1 MKNSTRI
8 FTLLACVLSSY
19 LGFAST
25 GLPSQNSG
33 STKTTNL
40 FKAIPAANLMQ
51 SVPFYME
58 DFSSGVPAN
67 WQITD
72 NAGNGL
78 VWSWTTTGAF
88 STSPG
93 IDTLSSVGTSASNG
107 YMIFDSDSAGGVG
120 GEDADLTSDAI
131 DCSSYNVVHLRFN
144 QLLYHFAENASVL
157 VSTDG
162 VAWSVVYDAS
172 FGLSSGQST
181 PNPDVV
187 DVDITGYAALQS
199 TVYIRFNF
207 TGDYDFWWMIDD
219 LELYEPAAADAGVF
233 SISSP
238 TTSCTVLSNAETISV
253 EVYNFGSDSISGFDV
268 SYIINGGTP
277 VTETIADTIAPGFS
291 YSYSFTATADLSTP
305 GTIAIA
311 AYTSLSGDAESN
323 NDSVSTDIYN
333 GAIQVTTGNSYT
345 MGFESNEDFSRWS
358 IEDGNFDGSFWSLN
372 NNLPRTGSTCVNMS
386 GVAGDDWLFTPCLE
400 LSDTIS
406 YDLEFYFRTL
416 GTSTQANLE
425 VMLGTLPASFGMTQ
439 TILASRL
446 VNNLTYNRSFNNF
459 SVPSAGVYYIGFH
472 ATNTDSLLS
481 VRIDDINLA
490 ASSGVS
496 VKELNKGAFS
506 VFPNPT
512 NGIFS
517 IRNLGNS
524 TNAKISIYDAVG
536 QSVYQ
541 SEINNL
547 QFENIDL
554 RANAEGQY
562 ILRIIS
568 DSGVSTQIISV
579 VR

>member
-8 FTLLACVLSSY
+8 FTMLVCVLSSY
-19 LGFAST
+19 MAIAST
-25 GLPSQNSG
+25 GQPNQNPG
-33 STKTTNL
+33 STEVKNL
-40 FKAIPAANLMQ
+40 FKAIPPASLMQ

-58 DFSSGVPAN
+58 DFSSGVPAT

-78 VWSWTTTGAF
+78 VWRWTTSGAA
-88 STSPG
+88 SSSPG
-93 IDTLSSVGTSASNG
+93 IDTLSSVGTSAANG

-120 GEDADLTSDAI
+120 GEDADLSSDTI
-131 DCSSYNVVHLRFN
+131 DCSSYNVVRLRFN
-144 QLLYHFAENASVL
+144 QLLYHFAEGASVL
-157 VSTDG
+157 VSNDG

-187 DVDITGYAALQS
+187 DIDITAYAALQS
-199 TVYIRFNF
+199 TVFLRFNF
-207 TGDYDFWWMIDD
+207 TGDYDYWWMLDD
-219 LELYEPAAADAGVF
+219 VELYEPAAADAGVF

-238 TTSCTVLSNAETISV
+238 TTSCTVLSNTETISV

-268 SYIINGGTP
+268 SYAINGGTA

-291 YSYSFTATADLSTP
+291 YSYSFTTTADLSTP
-305 GTIAIA
+305 GYISITS
-311 AYTSLSGDAESN
+311 YTSLSGDAENN
-323 NDSVSTDIYN
+323 NDTVSASIYN
-333 GAIQVTTGNSYT
+333 GALQVTTSSSYT
-345 MGFESNEDFSRWS
+345 MGFESGEDFSRWS
-358 IEDGNFDGSFWSLN
+358 VEDGNFDASTWALN
-372 NNLPRTGSTCVNMS
+372 TNLPRTGTTCANMS
-386 GVAGDDWLFTPCLE
+386 GVFGDDWLFTPCLE
-400 LSDTIS
+400 LSDTLS

-425 VMLGTLPASFGMTQ
+425 VMIGSLPAGFGMTQ
-439 TILASRL
+439 TIQSSML
-446 VNNLTYNRSFNNF
+446 VNTLAYNRSFNNF
-459 SVPSAGVYYIGFH
+459 SVAAAGVYYIGFH

-481 VRIDDINLA
+481 VRIDDINLT
-490 ASSGVS
+490 ASSGVG
-496 VKELNKGAFS
+496 VKELNKGSYS

-524 TNAKISIYDAVG
+524 TSSKISIYNTIG
-536 QSVYQ
+536 KLVYQ
-541 SEINNL
+541 NEINNL
-547 QFENIDL
+547 QLENIDL
-554 RANAEGQY
+554 RDQAEGQY